1 MFKLLKDNITP
12 LQVAHRYL
20 GEPNRMGFYIS
31 PFRKE
36 KTASFKVSNK
46 KGFHDF
52 GDSTHY
58 DIISFTAKYFNCN
71 TKEACKILANDF
83 GVCVED
89 NEYTKFLKKQR
100 EQEIKFKKYIEIWFD
115 DLYEY
120 FTNQYKIYRKCYF
133 IVLNSKYN
141 ESFNYIC
148 TKMLLYDYLCDYL
161 LNIDSLEDKIKLY
174 KNRKEVEQYV

>member
-31 PFRKE
+31 PFRRE

-100 EQEIKFKKYIEIWFD
+100 EQEIKFKKYI
-115 DLYEY
+115 LY
-120 FTNQYKIYRKCYF
+120 
-133 IVLNSKYN
+133 
-141 ESFNYIC
+141 
-148 TKMLLYDYLCDYL
+148 
-161 LNIDSLEDKIKLY
+161 
-174 KNRKEVEQYV
+174 